1 MSDLGVY
8 EKQHFGKP
16 IGFGRQPALLII
28 DFQVGFAKPD
38 VLGGFNI
45 NEAIERTAELLKI
58 ARANHVPVCHVRFAS
73 AAKGEDIGT
82 FATKVPALKSL
93 APESLDAQFVD
104 SVAPIDGEYV
114 SIKRHSSAFFGTNL
128 ATWLFHQGVDTLFI
142 TGCTTSGCV
151 RASTVDAS
159 AYSLRPMVVT
169 DCVGDRAKGPHEASL
184 FDMGQKY
191 ADLVDMKQAAAHFT
205 GRQKTRRAA

>member
-16 IGFGRQPALLII
+16 LGFGRQPALLII

-45 NEAIERTAELLKI
+45 NEAIDRTAELLRA
-58 ARANHVPVCHVRFAS
+58 ARTNKVPVCHVRFAS
-73 AAKGEDIGT
+73 EAKGEDIGT
-82 FATKVPALKSL
+82 FAIKVPALQTL
-93 APESLDAQFVD
+93 APDSVDAQFVS
-104 SVAPIDGEYV
+104 SVAPIEGEYV

-128 ATWLFHQGVDTLFI
+128 ATWLFHRGVDTLFI

-169 DCVGDRAKGPHEASL
+169 DCVGDRAKAPHEASL

-191 ADLVDMKQAAAHFT
+191 ADLVDMRQAAAHFEN
-205 GRQKTRRAA
+205 RNANRRAA

>member
-1 MSDLGVY
+1 MSDLSVY
-8 EKQHFGKP
+8 EKQHFGQP

-28 DFQVGFAKPD
+28 DFQTGFAKAD

-45 NEAIERTAELLKI
+45 NDAIDRTAELLRS
-58 ARANHVPVCHVRFAS
+58 ARAQGVPVCHVRFAS
-73 AAKGEDIGT
+73 QAHGEDIGT
-82 FATKVPALKSL
+82 FATKVPALKELSPDC
-93 APESLDAQFVD
+93 ADAQFVD
-104 SVAPIDGEYV
+104 SVAPIEGEYV

-128 ATWLFHQGVDTLFI
+128 AAWLFFRGVDTLFI

-191 ADLVDMKQAAAHFT
+191 ADLVTMRDAAAHF
-205 GRQKTRRAA
+205 GQKGNRRAA